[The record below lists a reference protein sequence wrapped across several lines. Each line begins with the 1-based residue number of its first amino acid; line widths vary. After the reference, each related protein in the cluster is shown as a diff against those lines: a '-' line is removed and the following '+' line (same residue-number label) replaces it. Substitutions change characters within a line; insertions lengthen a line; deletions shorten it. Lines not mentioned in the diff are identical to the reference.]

1 VILFTPSPSRH
12 HKVLSPWRG
21 RRPTG
26 RDPHHSVGRCGGGG
40 SRLLILRLAF
50 CAAAAGL
57 IQTGA
62 PAQPRG
68 HPPLSPLHSAG
79 LHSRRKGLQICIA
92 SLLYCITAFWFASS
106 AGGFVFV
113 NSSSGRGK
121 NAFAHRCWTQSNI
134 TRSHQS
140 NAYINTT
147 TPSTTTNTFRIQQS
161 VN

>member
-121 NAFAHRCWTQSNI
+121 NAFAHVVGLSLI
-134 TRSHQS
+134 SLE
-140 NAYINTT
+140 A
-147 TPSTTTNTFRIQQS
+147 TNPTHT
-161 VN
+161 